1 MKDVGLYDG
10 KYRFCTNC
18 NKLSKY
24 KKALVYF
31 KTEEE
36 LIKLTGLN
44 HEGLW
49 DNGFDLDDWD
59 FGFAYDIR
67 FKIDWQLELLLDRY
81 NCCDRRI
88 VSHNGINY
96 MMFYHS

>member
-36 LIKLTGLN
+36 LIEIFNKKWATIILSL
-44 HEGLW
+44 ESK
-49 DNGFDLDDWD
+49 
-59 FGFAYDIR
+59 FGGCNLA
-67 FKIDWQLELLLDRY
+67 
-81 NCCDRRI
+81 
-88 VSHNGINY
+88 
-96 MMFYHS
+96 

>member
-44 HEGLW
+44 HEELW
-49 DNGFDLDDWD
+49 DNGFDLDD
-59 FGFAYDIR
+59 
-67 FKIDWQLELLLDRY
+67 
-81 NCCDRRI
+81 
-88 VSHNGINY
+88 
-96 MMFYHS
+96 